1 LSKNKNNL
9 FQKIITK
16 FKSED
21 GKLVLT
27 NFISLSILQ
36 VLNIILPLLTM
47 PYLVRV
53 LGAEYFGLLAIATS
67 IITYFTILTNYG
79 FNITATREISVNRVN
94 KLKIIE
100 IYSSVMIIKFFF
112 IIVSFI
118 LLCIVVFSVDKF
130 AVNWEIYFLTFG
142 VLIGQVLFPI
152 WFFQGMEQMKY
163 ITYLNVLSKTIFT
176 ILIFVFVQ
184 KESDYFIVPI
194 LTSLGFLVVG
204 VWSLILIRKKFDIH
218 FKFQGVDILKYHL
231 YEGWHIFISN
241 LSVTMYTTTTTVLL
255 GIFTNNTI
263 VGYYSIA
270 DKLISGIKQ
279 LITPISQTLY
289 PFVSRKAEESKELV
303 LGLIKKTAFFSFFL
317 SLLLTI
323 FLFVFAESILYLVFG
338 NEAKNSVLIFKILT
352 IIPLLAVIDTVFGTL
367 LMLVFKRNKEYSKI
381 IISAGLLN
389 LILALVLIPLFDGN
403 GAAFSVL
410 IVELY
415 ITIRIVFYTQ
425 NNGLKIMGR

>member
-1 LSKNKNNL
+1 L
-9 FQKIITK
+9 FQKIIEK

-36 VLNIILPLLTM
+36 VLNIVLPLVTM

-79 FNITATREISVNRVN
+79 FNITATREISVNRSD
-94 KLKIIE
+94 KFKIIE
-100 IYSSVMIIKFFF
+100 IYSSVMILKFLFIVLSFF
-112 IIVSFI
+112 
-118 LLCIVVFSVDKF
+118 LLCIVVFCVQKF

-142 VLIGQVLFPI
+142 VLIGQVIFPI

-163 ITYLNVLSKTIFT
+163 ITYLNVVSKTIFT
-176 ILIFVFVQ
+176 ILIFIFVKKQ
-184 KESDYFIVPI
+184 SDYFIVPI

-204 VWSLILIRKKFDIH
+204 LWSLILIKKKFDIH
-218 FKFQGVDILKYHL
+218 FKLQDIDTLKYHL
-231 YEGWHIFISN
+231 FEGWHIFISN

-255 GIFTNNTI
+255 GFFTNNTI

-289 PFVSRKAEESKELV
+289 PFIARKAEESKEV
-303 LGLIKKTAFFSFFL
+303 VFSLIRKTAFISVFFSF
-317 SLLLTI
+317 LLTI
-323 FLFVFAESILYLVFG
+323 GLFVTADRLLLLVFG
-338 NEAKNSVLIFKILT
+338 KESENSVFIFKTLA
-352 IIPLLAVIDTVFGTL
+352 IIPFLTVIDTIFGTL

-381 IISAGLLN
+381 VISAGVLN
-389 LILALVLIPLFDGN
+389 LILALILIPLFGGN

-410 IVELY
+410 VVELY
-415 ITIRIVFYTQ
+415 ITIRILFYTQ
-425 NNGLKIMGR
+425 NNGLKIIG